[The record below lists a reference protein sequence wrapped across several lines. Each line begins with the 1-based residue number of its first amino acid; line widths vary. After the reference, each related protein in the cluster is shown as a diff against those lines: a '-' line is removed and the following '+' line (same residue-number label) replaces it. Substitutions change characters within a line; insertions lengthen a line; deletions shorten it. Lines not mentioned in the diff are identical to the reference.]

1 MACETICTFFKRFF
15 RFFQNPKKHDFL
27 CFWVVA
33 HVFPN
38 SALYHAFRQQCC
50 IWAQNRGQSSET
62 YRVPPK
68 NCTTKFL
75 AEHWQKL
82 GQILTVF
89 HHWKRTKFST
99 KLLQYLYSHL
109 KHVAT
114 LPYETQNAK
123 LPQITNKEVAKLW
136 RKLCQFLTDFQIIF
150 TVVKRTFSFQL
161 NNPYWQQT
169 TYITINKLRKLEDL
183 WKT

>member
-1 MACETICTFFKRFF
+1 MFFELLHTFSPTVLYTMHF
-15 RFFQNPKKHDFL
+15 D
-27 CFWVVA
+27 
-33 HVFPN
+33 N
-38 SALYHAFRQQCC
+38 SAAYERKTEDKAARHTVYPQ
-50 IWAQNRGQSSET
+50 
-62 YRVPPK
+62 K

-123 LPQITNKEVAKLW
+123 LPQITNKEVAKL
-136 RKLCQFLTDFQIIF
+136 
-150 TVVKRTFSFQL
+150 
-161 NNPYWQQT
+161 
-169 TYITINKLRKLEDL
+169 
-183 WKT
+183 